1 MLNRLGM
8 ALEGLIDIQ
17 KQLIDF
23 AEQKRVVLIERNV
36 DRLNELVKEEAKL
49 VKQLNVIES
58 EREQLAAE
66 LMAEQSADSFSAM
79 VESLPDELMK
89 RKLQMQIHTLQKLLV
104 DLQAKN
110 KINERLLL
118 DSMYFVQHMI
128 DQVTKTKQQQFN
140 YQSPISN
147 QKPQT
152 SSQGF
157 FDTKA

>member
-1 MLNRLGM
+1 MLHRLGM
-8 ALEGLIDIQ
+8 ALEGLIEIQ

-23 AEQKRVVLIERNV
+23 AEQKRVVLIERRI
-36 DRLNELVKEEAKL
+36 DRLDVLVKEEAKL
-49 VKQLNVIES
+49 VKQLNAIEV
-58 EREQLAAE
+58 EREQMAVE
-66 LMAEQSADSFSAM
+66 LMEEYGVESFSAL
-79 VESLPDELMK
+79 VDGLPDELMK
-89 RKLQMQIHTLQKLLV
+89 RKLHIQIKTLQALLM

-110 KINERLLL
+110 QINERLLL
-118 DSMYFVQHMI
+118 DSMNFVQHMI

-140 YQSPISN
+140 YASPIGN

>member
-8 ALEGLIDIQ
+8 ALEGLIEIQ

-23 AEQKRVVLIERNV
+23 AEQKRVVLIERRVDELNV
-36 DRLNELVKEEAKL
+36 LVKEEAKL
-49 VKQLNVIES
+49 VKQLNSIEM
-58 EREQLAAE
+58 EREQLAVQLIE
-66 LMAEQSADSFSAM
+66 EHNADSFSGL
-79 VESLPDELMK
+79 VDGLPDELMK
-89 RKLQMQIHTLQKLLV
+89 RKLQIQIKSLQELLIE
-104 DLQAKN
+104 LQAKN

-118 DSMYFVQHMI
+118 DSMNFVQHMI
-128 DQVTKTKQQQFN
+128 EQVTKTKQQQFN
-140 YQSPISN
+140 YQSPIGN